1 MNHISR
7 GAPAKYAHFPNIQKI
22 GHSDRVSCGT
32 CAFYDRSD
40 RSCKKQPVFVPE
52 IGYNYW
58 KYCKHFQLDREYA
71 SQGNLAFVE
80 RNWMCAKK
88 KKKMNNTKNEESP
101 KEAAPQKRKE
111 PSKKSEWLDRKIS
124 VYDYED
130 KETYSYKVVQSPNSN
145 LEKHQISKDSVLF
158 QEADKVSPGTDFKV
172 NGFRYKLISKKT
184 C

>member
-7 GAPAKYAHFPNIQKI
+7 GAPAKYAHFPNIKKI
-22 GHSDRVSCGT
+22 GHSERVSCGT

-58 KYCKHFQLDREYA
+58 KYCKHFHLHSEYA
-71 SQGNLAFVE
+71 SQSNLSFVE
-80 RNWMCAKK
+80 RNWMSVVKK
-88 KKKMNNTKNEESP
+88 KKRNAEINEQSP
-101 KEAAPQKRKE
+101 KAAAPQREKE
-111 PSKKSEWLDRKIS
+111 HSKKSEWHDWEIS

-130 KETYSYKVVQSPNSN
+130 KEAYSYRVVQSPNSN
-145 LEKHQISKDSVLF
+145 LAKRQISKDSVLF
-158 QEADKVSPGTDFKV
+158 QEASKVAPGTDFKV
-172 NGFRYKLISKKT
+172 NGFRYKLISKKK